1 MIKTLKGQE
10 PNIDKNA
17 FIAETADVIGKVK
30 IGEGSS
36 IWYGSVL
43 RGDIEPI
50 SIGVY
55 TNIQDNCVVHTEN
68 NIPTKIGDYTVVG
81 HSAIIHGAQIG
92 SNCLIGMGA
101 IILNNAVVGDN
112 CIIAAGSLVSEGK
125 NIPSNSMVMGTPGR
139 IIRSVTQEEVDG
151 IKTNA
156 IRYNKLFKDHLD

>member
-156 IRYNKLFKDHLD
+156 IRYTKLFKDHLD

>member
-125 NIPSNSMVMGTPGR
+125 KIPSNSMVMGTPGR